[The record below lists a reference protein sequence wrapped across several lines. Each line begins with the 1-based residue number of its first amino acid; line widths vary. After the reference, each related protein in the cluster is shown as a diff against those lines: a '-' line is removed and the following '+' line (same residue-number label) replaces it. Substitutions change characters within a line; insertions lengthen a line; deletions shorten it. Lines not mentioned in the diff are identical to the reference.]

1 MTDVDQRPLVISC
14 PLPRSLDLIFT
25 PARLDELRARYRI
38 VETVDEAFADL
49 PPDTLA
55 EARYIIGQ
63 PPLSE
68 ETLAAMTGLR
78 CIFNVESNLLPNMP
92 YGSAFARG
100 IHVVTTGAVFAEPVA
115 EIGLGFALSLLRN
128 IHGAEADFRAGREL
142 WGGDGNAS
150 ARLLSGAEVSIIGFG
165 DLGRAM
171 ARVLQGFRPR
181 LSIHDPW
188 LPEAKIRDAGARPVS
203 LDRAL
208 READVV
214 FVTAAVTAE
223 NRGFLGEEAFA
234 AMRRGAAFILLSRAD
249 VVDFPA
255 LMAAVARGHIL
266 AATDVWPEEPLPQG
280 HPARALPGLLKS
292 AHRAGALDIAF
303 KRMGEMVIDDMDLL
317 DRGLPPMLC
326 KRAERETVARMRSRP
341 VSRN

>member
-1 MTDVDQRPLVISC
+1 MTDSRPLAISC
-14 PLPRSLDLIFT
+14 PLPRTLELIFA
-25 PARLDELRARYRI
+25 PDRLAELRARYRI
-38 VETVDEAFADL
+38 VETVDEDFAAL
-49 PPDTLA
+49 PAGVLA
-55 EARYIIGQ
+55 EARFIIGQ

-68 ETLAAMTGLR
+68 QTLAAMTGLR

-92 YGSAFARG
+92 YAAAFARG

-128 IHGAEADFRAGREL
+128 IHGADADFAAGREL
-142 WGGDGNAS
+142 WGGDGNRQ
-150 ARLLSGAEVSIIGFG
+150 ARLLTGAEVSIIGFG
-165 DLGRAM
+165 DLGRAL
-171 ARVLQGFRPR
+171 ARVLAGFRPR

-188 LPEAKIRDAGARPVS
+188 LPEARIREAGARPVD

-223 NRGFLGEEAFA
+223 NRGFLGAEAFA
-234 AMRRGAAFILLSRAD
+234 AMRKGAAFILLSRAD

-255 LMAAVARGHIL
+255 LLAAVASGHL
-266 AATDVWPEEPLPQG
+266 RAATDVWPQEPLPAD
-280 HPARALPGLLKS
+280 HPARGLPGLLKS
-292 AHRAGALDIAF
+292 AHRAGALDVAF
-303 KRMGEMVIDDMDLL
+303 TRMGEMVLADMDLI
-317 DRGLPPMLC
+317 DRGLPPAMC
-326 KRAERETVARMRSRP
+326 KRAERETVARLRSRP

>member
-1 MTDVDQRPLVISC
+1 MTDSRPLVISC
-14 PLPRSLDLIFT
+14 PLPRTLDLIFT
-25 PARLDELRARYRI
+25 PERLAGLRARYRL
-38 VETVDEAFADL
+38 VETVDEELATL
-49 PPDTLA
+49 PPAVLA

-68 ETLAAMTGLR
+68 ATLAAMTGLR

-92 YGSAFARG
+92 YDAAFARG

-142 WGGDGNAS
+142 WGGDGNAQ
-150 ARLLSGAEVSIIGFG
+150 ARLLTGAEVSIIGFG
-165 DLGRAM
+165 DLGRAL
-171 ARVLQGFRPR
+171 ARVLAGFRPR

-188 LPEAKIRDAGARPVS
+188 LPEARIREARARPVD
-203 LDRAL
+203 LPTAL

-214 FVTAAVTAE
+214 FVTAAVTSE
-223 NRGFLGEEAFA
+223 NRGFLGAEAFA
-234 AMRRGAAFILLSRAD
+234 TLRPGAAFILLSRAD
-249 VVDFPA
+249 VVDFDA
-255 LMAAVARGHIL
+255 LLEAVASGRIV
-266 AATDVWPEEPLPQG
+266 AATDVWPEEPLPRD
-280 HPARALPGLLKS
+280 HRARALPGLLKS
-292 AHRAGALDIAF
+292 AHRAGALDVAF
-303 KRMGEMVIDDMDLL
+303 QRMGEMVLADMDLI
-317 DRGLPPMLC
+317 DRGLPPNLC